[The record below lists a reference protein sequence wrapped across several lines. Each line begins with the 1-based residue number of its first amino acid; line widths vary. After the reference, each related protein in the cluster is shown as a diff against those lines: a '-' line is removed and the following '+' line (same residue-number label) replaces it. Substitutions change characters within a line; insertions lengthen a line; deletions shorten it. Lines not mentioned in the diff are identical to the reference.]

1 VLVTMPASTLAERSG
16 IGDAVELA
24 ASRIGLVGVGVVTAA
39 MVAFGNIAGMSSWAA
54 GSARV
59 SFAAGLDR
67 VLPAAMARLHPRYRT
82 PHVAL
87 IVQAAIST
95 LILLVSVFLTLS
107 GSQTSVQEAYDILVN
122 LTIIIY
128 FVPYLYLFLALVRLR
143 RLDPVGPG
151 ESQALLVPG
160 GRAGLWSVAALGFIA
175 TFVSLALVFV
185 PPAGTANVIN
195 YEGNVLLQSA
205 AVIGIGLALYAMTR
219 SSRARMAVAADLH
232 HPAARNAERRGDEA
246 E

>member
-1 VLVTMPASTLAERSG
+1 VTMPASVLVERSG
-16 IGDAVELA
+16 IVDAVELA
-24 ASRIGLVGVGVVTAA
+24 SSRIGLIGVGFVTAA
-39 MVAFGNIAGMSSWAA
+39 LVAYGSIAGMSSWAA

-87 IVQAAIST
+87 IVQSIVST
-95 LILLVSVFLTLS
+95 VILLVSVFLTLS

-143 RLDPVGPG
+143 RLDPVSPDDA
-151 ESQALLVPG
+151 QTLLVPG
-160 GRAGLWSVAALGFIA
+160 GRVGLWAVVVFGFIA
-175 TFVSLALVFV
+175 TAVSLALVFV
-185 PPAGTANVIN
+185 PPSGTTNVIN
-195 YEGNVLLQSA
+195 YEGNILLQSA
-205 AVIGIGLALYAMTR
+205 VVLGIGLVLYAMSR
-219 SSRARMAVAADLH
+219 RARR
-232 HPAARNAERRGDEA
+232 ARSGA
-246 E
+246 